1 MASQGTESAAP
12 AAAVSTGTA
21 APLTNNADIGV
32 GANTINDK
40 GSPVIDVKEGL
51 GSPSGHE
58 SRDSEDLQDGLYHQ
72 HIERDGE
79 RVLVSWTKAE
89 ERRVV
94 RKADYLFLPVFALMF
109 TWMAIDRTNVSGVLT
124 STFLKDTGMT
134 RDQANTGISL
144 LWFGIV
150 LLEIP
155 SNIVLHRVG
164 PHYWI
169 PAQVVFWGLV
179 EVLQMFVRNAGGWY
193 AARLFLGL
201 AESGFIPGSL
211 YILSRWYTQ
220 DELAT
225 RTTLF
230 FFGPSIAAAFGS
242 LISAGALRIE
252 GAGGLF
258 GWQWIFVICG
268 TSTIATGILAFALVP
283 KSPHHTNRFF
293 GGLVPGRG
301 WLSQREADVF
311 VARIIRADPKKG
323 PAATMNIKL
332 KDIADVLL
340 DWRTWPY
347 LINCLSGLQSV
358 NGLST
363 WGGTIIQ
370 SLGFTN
376 IRANLLNSPAP
387 ILGAFF
393 GLPLSWFVDRYKRF
407 GYTIMFV
414 AVWTMVGL
422 IALYNLP
429 VTTDA
434 SWSFYAAYVFTSAAP
449 TWQSLNVTW
458 LSLNSA
464 TPQKRAIAYAVY
476 IGCSNLGGTYGN
488 QVFRG
493 SDAPLYHKAWAA
505 CLALGGV
512 WLVTLIIQTLL
523 FKWSNRRF
531 AEKASN
537 EPEIESEALYID
549 RHGRKYAYYW

>member
-1 MASQGTESAAP
+1 MKPQVTESMAVAATIP
-12 AAAVSTGTA
+12 MKTA
-21 APLTNNADIGV
+21 AQLLHNADADADARANPGV
-32 GANTINDK
+32 DK
-40 GSPVIDVKEGL
+40 SSSAIDVKDGQR
-51 GSPSGHE
+51 SPSSYE
-58 SRDSEDLQDGLYHQ
+58 SRDPEDSRDGLFHQ
-72 HIERDGE
+72 HIERDGR

-89 ERRVV
+89 EIRVV
-94 RKADYLFLPVFALMF
+94 RKADYLFLPIFALMF

-134 RDQANTGISL
+134 RDQANTGVSL

-169 PAQVVFWGLV
+169 PAQVVVWGLI
-179 EVLQMFVRNAGGWY
+179 EVFQMFVRGAGGWY
-193 AARLFLGL
+193 ATRLFLGL
-201 AESGFIPGSL
+201 AESGFIPGGL

-220 DELAT
+220 DELAK

-230 FFGPSIAAAFGS
+230 FFGPSISAAFGS

-258 GWQWIFVICG
+258 
-268 TSTIATGILAFALVP
+268 ATGILAFALVP
-283 KSPHHTNRFF
+283 KSPHHTGRLF
-293 GGLVPGRG
+293 GGLVPSRG
-301 WLSQREADVF
+301 WLSEREADVF
-311 VARIIRADPKKG
+311 VARILRADPKKG
-323 PAATMNIKL
+323 QASTMNIKL
-332 KDIADVLL
+332 KDITGVLL

-347 LINCLSGLQSV
+347 LIVCLSGLQSV
-358 NGLST
+358 NGLAT

-370 SLGFTN
+370 SLGFTS

-387 ILGAFF
+387 IMGAFF
-393 GLPLSWFVDRYKRF
+393 GLALSWFVDRYKRF
-407 GYTIMFV
+407 GYAIIFV
-414 AVWTMVGL
+414 AVWTMAGL

-493 SDAPLYHKAWAA
+493 SDAPLYRKAWVA
-505 CLALGGV
+505 CLVLGGV
-512 WLVTLIIQTLL
+512 WLATVIIQILL
-523 FKWSNRRF
+523 FKWSNKRF
-531 AEKASN
+531 AEKKKNGQETDSD
-537 EPEIESEALYID
+537 ALYTD
-549 RHGRKYAYYW
+549 RHGRKYGYYW